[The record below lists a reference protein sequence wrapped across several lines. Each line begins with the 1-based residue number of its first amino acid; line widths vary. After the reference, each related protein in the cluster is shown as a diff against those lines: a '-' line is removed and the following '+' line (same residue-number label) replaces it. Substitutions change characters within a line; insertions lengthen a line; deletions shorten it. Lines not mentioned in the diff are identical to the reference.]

1 MVLILPVVMQVA
13 TMLSFDKKTKKV
25 SQNEETIKSMH
36 LLVLSSKTQ
45 IATKPYY
52 PFILT
57 SYLV

>member
-45 IATKPYY
+45 IEQSRIIRL
-52 PFILT
+52 F
-57 SYLV
+57 